1 MRKIIRDELAEL
13 CAHMTSLGIDCKTI
27 DKKEAPMKLSRW
39 SGKRCIVVEARNF
52 EVVCVLKQSS
62 QHSST
67 ITVQYVVA
75 GKKEQ
80 GKDLKADLMIKK
92 RGVMRR
98 ELEDIRWRGFY
109 LAELLEYDSE
119 LKERLTDI
127 VRKRELPG
135 MRIRY
140 NEKMEST
147 VISTTYQG
155 YRIKMMP
162 SVELLNA
169 YDRIARHVKEVY

>member
-13 CAHMTSLGIDCKTI
+13 CAHMTALGIDCKTI
-27 DKKEAPMKLSRW
+27 DKKEAPIKLSRW

-62 QHSST
+62 QYSST

-92 RGVMRR
+92 RGVRR
-98 ELEDIRWRGFY
+98 ELEDIGWRGFY
-109 LAELLEYDSE
+109 LTELLEYDSE

-155 YRIKMMP
+155 YRMKSMP

-169 YDRIARHVKEVY
+169 YDGIAGHVKEVY